1 MKLQIHNAKG
11 ISILGSDWT
20 VDEFIPDEFKL
31 PTVEATTQAGFIDLL
46 SRDVFSEGD
55 SLPLYEHLL
64 NRSSEFSTEF
74 MTMIEFWLKDE
85 LRHYCALRK
94 IYHLVSD
101 LSIAAIDNQNRDR
114 IHEIEPISFLLENEF
129 TILVGLMFDE
139 IGSVCSYRRD
149 ITEFYQPYGKEF
161 ARVGHLVTQDEGRH
175 FSNAVTL
182 IKHRHANKIYQIEPL
197 LQKIDR
203 MESCLSY
210 YPKTFFLDHAQERH
224 RFPKNFN
231 AQVIRKILSQFRP
244 GH

>member
-1 MKLQIHNAKG
+1 MKLQIHDTKG
-11 ISILGSDWT
+11 IPILGSDWT
-20 VDEFIPDEFKL
+20 VDEFIPDEFKIS
-31 PTVEATTQAGFIDLL
+31 TVEATLQAGFIDLL

-64 NRSSEFSTEF
+64 VRSSEFSAEF
-74 MTMIEFWLKDE
+74 MAMIEFWLKDE

-101 LSIAAIDNQNRDR
+101 RAITTIDEQNYERV
-114 IHEIEPISFLLENEF
+114 HEIEPISFLVENEF

-139 IGSVCSYRRD
+139 MGSVYSYRRD
-149 ITEFYQPYGKEF
+149 ITEFYQAYGKEF

-182 IKHRHANKIYQIEPL
+182 IKYLHADKIDQIKPL

-203 MESCLSY
+203 MESSLSY

-231 AQVIRKILSQFRP
+231 AQVIEKILSQF
-244 GH
+244 

>member
-1 MKLQIHNAKG
+1 MKLQIHHTKG
-11 ISILGSDWT
+11 IPILGSDWT
-20 VDEFIPDEFKL
+20 VDEFIPDEFKI
-31 PTVEATTQAGFIDLL
+31 PTVEAKTQVGFIDLL
-46 SRDVFSEGD
+46 GRDVFSEGD

-64 NRSSEFSTEF
+64 NRSSEFSAEF

-101 LSIAAIDNQNRDR
+101 LSIAAIDDQNHGRV
-114 IHEIEPISFLLENEF
+114 HEIEPISFLIENEF

-139 IGSVCSYRRD
+139 MGSVCSYRRD

-182 IKHRHANKIYQIEPL
+182 IKYRHADKICQIESL
-197 LQKIDR
+197 LQKIDL
-203 MESCLSY
+203 METSLSY

-231 AQVIRKILSQFRP
+231 AQVIQKILSRFR
-244 GH
+244 